1 MRDGWI
7 RVPVGDDAERWATRG
22 GCRRV
27 LLIVHNVTSAT
38 RLLDVVG
45 LFRDDLRVQLLATC
59 PGTSPF
65 RSGTA
70 ELLAALGVPVLPWEQ
85 ALELGAELVVSASF
99 GGQLEAVKGKLAVL
113 SHGVG
118 YNKRLATP
126 DTGHRTPDTGHR
138 TPDTGHRT
146 PGRAAPLFGLS
157 REWALAPDGSP
168 VADALV
174 LSHPV
179 QLDRFRAS
187 CPEAAGTAV
196 LGGDPC
202 FDRILAARPR
212 RKAFRRAL
220 GVRPGQRL
228 VLLNST
234 WNPTSLFG
242 GGGGDGGGDSEQD
255 DVLALLLRALPEL
268 PVDEYRVAAV
278 LHPNVWHGHGPGQ
291 VRLWLDGAARAGLT
305 LVDPVADW
313 RQALIA
319 ADAVV
324 GDFGSVSYYAA
335 ALGTPV
341 LVAAPGPTVIEP
353 SSQVAEFV
361 REAPRLDPYGPLRPQ
376 LDAALRGGRVPPG
389 PAQLTSSCPGGS
401 AARLRAL
408 FYGLIGIPEPAAPA
422 LLDPLPLPAHRP
434 GLVTAPLRVLT
445 EVGGG
450 AVTLRRFAAARYEPD
465 GPGHGHLAV
474 HEDTLDPGA
483 LALADLIVQHT
494 PPGLAEDPRLGT
506 PRQWAAEALSRHRS
520 CSLAALVTGPET
532 GTVVDRAGG
541 AWELSTAGLDP
552 AAAASAWLA
561 RRAAHGEPPAEL
573 AVRVGDAVHRVAVRR
588 S

>member
-1 MRDGWI
+1 M
-7 RVPVGDDAERWATRG
+7 
-22 GCRRV
+22 
-27 LLIVHNVTSAT
+27 
-38 RLLDVVG
+38 
-45 LFRDDLRVQLLATC
+45 
-59 PGTSPF
+59 
-65 RSGTA
+65 
-70 ELLAALGVPVLPWEQ
+70 
-85 ALELGAELVVSASF
+85 
-99 GGQLEAVKGKLAVL
+99 
-113 SHGVG
+113 
-118 YNKRLATP
+118 
-126 DTGHRTPDTGHR
+126 
-138 TPDTGHRT
+138 
-146 PGRAAPLFGLS
+146 
-157 REWALAPDGSP
+157 
-168 VADALV
+168 V

-202 FDRILAARPR
+202 YDRILAARPR

-242 GGGGDGGGDSEQD
+242 DGGGGDGGGEQD
-255 DVLALLLRALPEL
+255 ALPLLLRALPEL

-341 LVAAPGPTVIEP
+341 LVAAPGPTVLEP

-361 REAPRLDPYGPLRPQ
+361 REAPRLDPYAPLRPQ
-376 LDAALRGGRVPPG
+376 LDAALDGGRVPAG
-389 PAQLTSSCPGGS
+389 PAELTTSCPGGS
-401 AARLRAL
+401 AERLRAL
-408 FYGLIGIPEPAAPA
+408 FYGLIGLPEPAAPA
-422 LLDPLPLPAHRP
+422 LLDPLPLPAHQP
-434 GLVTAPLRVLT
+434 GRVTAPLRVLT

-450 AVTLRRFAAARYEPD
+450 PVALRRFAAARYEPD

-483 LALADLIVQHT
+483 LALADLVLQHT
-494 PPGLAEDPRLGT
+494 PPGRSADPRLGT
-506 PRQWAAEALSRHRS
+506 PCQWAAEVLSRYRS
-520 CSLAALVTGPET
+520 CALAALVTGPDAC
-532 GTVVDRAGG
+532 TVVDRAGG
-541 AWELSTAGLDP
+541 AWELTTAGLDP
-552 AAAASAWLA
+552 AAAASAFLA
-561 RRAAHGEPPAEL
+561 RRAAHAAAAPTDL
-573 AVRVGDAVHRVAVRR
+573 TVRVGGAVHRVTV
-588 S
+588 SPSG